1 MSKENWY
8 DSTTWESVPM
18 WKAMTLW
25 AEEGKSIRCQVKRS
39 QYYFKGG
46 ETIHKLDQDFVK
58 EGQWF
63 VEG

>member
-1 MSKENWY
+1 
-8 DSTTWESVPM
+8 M
-18 WKAMTLW
+18 WKAMKLW